1 MLRSVGESTQ
11 PCFTPL
17 LIGNGSE
24 VEPSYWTVPSWK
36 TLSSL
41 GACGWVHQ
49 IFCKR
54 LNRPFLMTGSKT
66 LVKST
71 KR

>member
-1 MLRSVGESTQ
+1 MLRSMGASTQ

-36 TLSSL
+36 TLSSFVASVV
-41 GACGWVHQ
+41 GASNPLQEIAG
-49 IFCKR
+49 
-54 LNRPFLMTGSKT
+54 
-66 LVKST
+66 
-71 KR
+71 

>member
-24 VEPSYWTVPSWK
+24 VEPSYWKVPSWK
-36 TLSSL
+36 TLLSL
-41 GACGWVHQ
+41 RACGC
-49 IFCKR
+49 I
-54 LNRPFLMTGSKT
+54 
-66 LVKST
+66 KSSA
-71 KR
+71 RD

>member
-1 MLRSVGESTQ
+1 MRRSVGESTQ

-17 LIGNGSE
+17 LIGDGSE

-41 GACGWVHQ
+41 GACRC
-49 IFCKR
+49 I
-54 LNRPFLMTGSKT
+54 
-66 LVKST
+66 KST
-71 KR
+71 ARD